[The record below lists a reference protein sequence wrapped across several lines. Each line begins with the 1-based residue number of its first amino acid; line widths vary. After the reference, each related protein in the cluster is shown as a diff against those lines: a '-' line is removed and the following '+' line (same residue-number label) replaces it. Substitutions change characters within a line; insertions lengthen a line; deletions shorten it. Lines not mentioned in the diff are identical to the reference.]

1 MYFLLQIY
9 LMTKL
14 VQIYKTTIFINNNFL
29 NNIVVINYDK
39 LNGVN
44 DMMNIKTLL
53 NNFNSDEKGQSA
65 IIGIVISLVM
75 IVLGIVIV
83 TTVVNDNSDQITGI
97 TATILGFLG
106 AFMALGGLVMAG
118 SIAYGS
124 LKR

>member
-1 MYFLLQIY
+1 
-9 LMTKL
+9 
-14 VQIYKTTIFINNNFL
+14 
-29 NNIVVINYDK
+29 
-39 LNGVN
+39 
-44 DMMNIKTLL
+44 MMNIKTLL